1 MRANRYRYPVRLS
14 EQQRRFLETLI
25 HMSST
30 PTKHYLVARV
40 LLMSDQSQGEP
51 SHTDGQIAETLDI
64 SRRTVIRIKQRFV
77 QENLEVALT
86 GSFPRERPERRC
98 LDGKGEAQFI
108 HLACSQAPDET
119 IPFRGLAQQLSPLPS
134 KRRVSGWDD
143 R

>member
-51 SHTDGQIAETLDI
+51 SHC
-64 SRRTVIRIKQRFV
+64 F
-77 QENLEVALT
+77 N
-86 GSFPRERPERRC
+86 
-98 LDGKGEAQFI
+98 
-108 HLACSQAPDET
+108 
-119 IPFRGLAQQLSPLPS
+119 
-134 KRRVSGWDD
+134 
-143 R
+143 